1 VYKGKNEADAI
12 KKYAEERFPEI
23 KDFEVI
29 LEKYSKNTAENV
41 SNILKLAKEKESKAI
56 VATSSKDH
64 ISRVMRDFVYH
75 PERPKVEE
83 TLILGCAS
91 NEPYSEAGKTI
102 QPAIIEP
109 PVYFGEYNLAELVPQ
124 FFKVQ
129 KEKREKF
136 AKEVK
141 ELIEKY
147 L

>member
-1 VYKGKNEADAI
+1 MRN
-12 KKYAEERFPEI
+12 
-23 KDFEVI
+23 
-29 LEKYSKNTAENV
+29 
-41 SNILKLAKEKESKAI
+41 KLAKEKESKAI
-56 VATSSKDH
+56 IATSSKDH

-129 KEKREKF
+129 KEKEKSLL
-136 AKEVK
+136 KK
-141 ELIEKY
+141 WKN
-147 L
+147 